1 MRFFSTVVAAL
12 AVAQGALAVD
22 VQKSII
28 VTFPEGTPEDV
39 VTRAKDEIRQ
49 AGGVVTHDYKL
60 FKGFSAHA
68 PQKIVESVS
77 AWSSEYQATIEED
90 QVVTISGNGPS
101 L

>member
-1 MRFFSTVVAAL
+1 MRFFSTIVAAL

-60 FKGFSAHA
+60 FKC
-68 PQKIVESVS
+68 VS
-77 AWSSEYQATIEED
+77 AWPALD
-90 QVVTISGNGPS
+90 FS
-101 L
+101 LSLSRLRLCLSPRASLPC